1 MWMERADA
9 WQLYI
14 NFWCVL
20 VLGRV
25 PYWPESVRKETQKER
40 KRARVVVERQFI
52 NCLWLLELKAQSNR
66 KQKIILKID
75 SSGCFSSPS
84 WQALASLTRITYHWE
99 LFQRYL
105 KVSAQVKDTKKQEL
119 GTLGLPVLIDTSR
132 VGLAVGTITK
142 TSCTF
147 TSAKG
152 NDHEL
157 CHPGEWNLHIQHI
170 QIPLYNTRR
179 KSVYR
184 EGTSPELHR
193 RCAFFPL
200 TPQPS
205 TVNSISEPGR
215 ALGAPPPSMLAFL

>member
-40 KRARVVVERQFI
+40 KWARVVVERQFI

-84 WQALASLTRITYHWE
+84 CQALASLTRITYHWE

-105 KVSAQVKDTKKQEL
+105 KVSAQVKDTKK
-119 GTLGLPVLIDTSR
+119 TRTRNSR
-132 VGLAVGTITK
+132 IACLDRYF
-142 TSCTF
+142 SC
-147 TSAKG
+147 
-152 NDHEL
+152 
-157 CHPGEWNLHIQHI
+157 
-170 QIPLYNTRR
+170 
-179 KSVYR
+179 
-184 EGTSPELHR
+184 GTSSRNHYKNKLHAHQCKR
-193 RCAFFPL
+193 QWSW
-200 TPQPS
+200 TM
-205 TVNSISEPGR
+205 
-215 ALGAPPPSMLAFL
+215 PPWRVRSPYPAYPDPTLQHQEKIGI